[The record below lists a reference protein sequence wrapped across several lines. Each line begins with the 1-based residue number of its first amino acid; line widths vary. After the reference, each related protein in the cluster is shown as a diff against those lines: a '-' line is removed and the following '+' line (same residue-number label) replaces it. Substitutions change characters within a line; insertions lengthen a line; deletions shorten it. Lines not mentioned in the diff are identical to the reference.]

1 MLKEFKEFAMRGYV
15 VDMAVGIII
24 GAAFGAIVQ
33 SLVADVIMPPIGLI
47 LGNVDFSN
55 LFVVLKEGAAAVPYA
70 SLKEAQKAG
79 AVTINYGKF
88 LNAVVGFVIVA
99 FAVFML
105 IRAINQLKR
114 KEQAAPTTKECPQC
128 FSTISIKAKRCPNC
142 TSHL

>member
-1 MLKEFKEFAMRGYV
+1 
-15 VDMAVGIII
+15 
-24 GAAFGAIVQ
+24 
-33 SLVADVIMPPIGLI
+33 VADVIMPPIGLI

-55 LFVVLKEGAAAVPYA
+55 LFVVLKEGAAAAPYA
-70 SLKEAQKAG
+70 SLAEAQKAG

-88 LNAVVGFVIVA
+88 LNAVVSFVIVA

-128 FSTISIKAKRCPNC
+128 FSSISIKAKRCPNC
-142 TSHL
+142 TSQL